1 MITTRFPAFLIVLAI
16 VVISCNNELEPYE
29 PYKDIPVVYGFLS
42 IQDTAH
48 YVRVEKAFLDQSASA
63 FDIARIPDSLYYDDI
78 TVQLE
83 DVGAAKVYEFTR
95 VNGEDEGY
103 PRDAGTFAT
112 SPNYLYK
119 LKLEG
124 ADTLEQ
130 NREYR
135 LKLDRG
141 RGLPEVTASTRTIG
155 NVSVRQPNSNFS
167 KLVLTKTTNLRWE
180 FPEQARLFDVFLR
193 FVYREQN
200 SQGQFEDKVFLW
212 KIISGAKSED
222 NATDIQRQ
230 IDLSGF
236 YEALGS
242 ALQPGPVRT
251 LPQEDYV
258 GFNIN
263 AYGFEL
269 EEYLD
274 LFNINSGLTSAETI
288 PVYTNLE
295 GDQAVGIFSSRFVL
309 EDNAF
314 ETDATS
320 LDSLR
325 FGQYTKNLGFS
336 F

>member
-1 MITTRFPAFLIVLAI
+1 MNRLLLSLLMAATILTI
-16 VVISCNNELEPYE
+16 ISCDNDLNPYE

-42 IQDTAH
+42 VQDSAH
-48 YVRVEKAFLDQSASA
+48 YVRVEKAFLDESTSA
-63 FDIARIPDSLYYDDI
+63 FDIAQIPDSLYYTNVI
-78 TVQLE
+78 VQLE
-83 DVGAAKVYEFTR
+83 DVASGNTHTFER

-103 PRDAGTFAT
+103 PREPGTFAS

-124 ADTLEQ
+124 SDSLLA

-135 LKLDRG
+135 LSVDRG
-141 RGLPEVTASTRTIG
+141 QNLPLVTATTRTIG

-167 KLVLTKTTNLRWE
+167 KLVLTKTANLRWE
-180 FPEQARLFDVFLR
+180 FPEQARLFDVFVR
-193 FVYREQN
+193 FVYLEQN
-200 SQGQFEDKVFLW
+200 AQGQFEEKLFLW
-212 KIISGAKSED
+212 KIISGIKSDD

-230 IDLSGF
+230 VDLSGF
-236 YEALGS
+236 YQALGN
-242 ALQPGPVRT
+242 ALAPGPVRT

-269 EEYLD
+269 EEYLE

-295 GDQAVGIFSSRFVL
+295 GDQAVGIFSSRYVL

>member
-1 MITTRFPAFLIVLAI
+1 V
-16 VVISCNNELEPYE
+16 
-29 PYKDIPVVYGFLS
+29 
-42 IQDTAH
+42 
-48 YVRVEKAFLDQSASA
+48 ASGNTHT
-63 FDIARIPDSLYYDDI
+63 F
-78 TVQLE
+78 E
-83 DVGAAKVYEFTR
+83 R

-103 PRDAGTFAT
+103 PREPGTFAS

-124 ADTLEQ
+124 SDSLLA

-135 LKLDRG
+135 LSVDRG
-141 RGLPEVTASTRTIG
+141 QNLPLVTATTRTIG

-167 KLVLTKTTNLRWE
+167 KLVLTKTANLRWE
-180 FPEQARLFDVFLR
+180 FPEQARLFDVFVR
-193 FVYREQN
+193 FVYLEQN
-200 SQGQFEDKVFLW
+200 AQGQFEEKLFLW
-212 KIISGAKSED
+212 KIISGIKSDD

-230 IDLSGF
+230 VDLSGF
-236 YEALGS
+236 YQALGN
-242 ALQPGPVRT
+242 ALAPGPVRT

-269 EEYLD
+269 EEYLE

-295 GDQAVGIFSSRFVL
+295 GDQAVGIFSSRYVL